1 LSGLF
6 SRIRQPVERRGAER
20 YLRITLLSFAASV
33 VVTRLFLSLTGYPRV
48 GGGSLHIAHLLWGG
62 LLLFVA
68 SLLPLILTN
77 RWVYPVGA
85 LLSGIGV
92 GLFIDE
98 VGKFITQSN
107 DYFYPAAAPII
118 YAFFLL
124 TVLLY
129 LRVRRPVA
137 HDPRT
142 ELYGAL
148 DDLSEVLDHH
158 LEAHE
163 RAELQIRLRWVARQ
177 TAEPEMSGLARAL
190 LEFLDSQAVVV
201 PTEGPT
207 LFERLFQRA
216 RTLESRY
223 LGRKR
228 LKAILVGGLGLLGL
242 PAVVAPLSLLQL
254 ALDPSYPPDEV
265 ARVVTTATLG
275 AGGSSL
281 VLALARLLL
290 SGVAGLPLL
299 AAAAL
304 LVLRRDRWG
313 TELAYFGLLI
323 SLTALNLLVFYL
335 DQFQAIGG
343 ALIQFVLLRGVILYR
358 RHYLVPANA
367 PTRASGLG

>member
-1 LSGLF
+1 MNGLF

-33 VVTRLFLSLTGYPRV
+33 IVTRLFLGLTGYPQV
-48 GGGSLHIAHLLWGG
+48 GGSTLHIAHLLWGG

-68 SLLPLILTN
+68 SLLPLILAN
-77 RWVYPVGA
+77 RWVYQVGA
-85 LLSGIGV
+85 LAGGIGV

-98 VGKFITQSN
+98 VGKFITQTN

-129 LRVRRPVA
+129 LRVRRPEGY
-137 HDPRT
+137 DPRA

-163 RAELQIRLRWVARQ
+163 RAELEVRLRRVARQ
-177 TAEPEMSGLARAL
+177 TSEPEMAALARGL
-190 LEFLDSQAVVV
+190 LEFLESEAVVV
-201 PTEGPT
+201 PKGGPT
-207 LFERLFQRA
+207 IWERYLARVRAFE
-216 RTLESRY
+216 TRY
-223 LGRKR
+223 LGRRR
-228 LKAILVGGLGLLGL
+228 LKLALVVGLGTLGL
-242 PAVVAPLSLLQL
+242 PAVVAPVSLLRV
-254 ALDPSYPPDEV
+254 ALDSAYPRDEI
-265 ARVVTTATLG
+265 ARVVVAAAGG
-275 AGGSSL
+275 ADGSSL
-281 VLALARLLL
+281 VLALAKLLL

-299 AAAAL
+299 AAAL
-304 LVLRRDRWG
+304 CLVLRRDEWG
-313 TELAYFGLLI
+313 VELAYFGLLI

-343 ALIQFVLLRGVILYR
+343 ALIQFALLRGTIYYR
-358 RHYLVPANA
+358 RQYLLPARA
-367 PTRASGLG
+367 PTAGSS